1 MLDVAAALLMQQRL
15 LARVGLSHSFFD
27 YTPARREVSAG
38 PADMLQA
45 AVLRRRHKI
54 LAAD

>member
-1 MLDVAAALLMQQRL
+1 MLDVAAAFLMQQRL
-15 LARVGLSHSFFD
+15 LASVRLSHSFFY

-45 AVLRRRHKI
+45 AVL
-54 LAAD
+54 